1 MHKFRLLGAAL
12 LIAGCS
18 GDNTVGPPVV
28 SSVVVTSAPTQISVN
43 ETAQATAIV
52 KDQNGA
58 ALTGKTIVWTSLQP
72 NIATVTPAGVIRGI
86 AAGTATIQGQVDGIT
101 GTAQVI
107 VAAAAQSCASGPTV
121 VDLAVGGVRV
131 LNSSATSGCIR
142 ISSNATASDY
152 VVIAANANPLPDI
165 LADYQIRSDEGDAV
179 PSNNLLVSPA
189 AVRSSLTV
197 AAAPIGSALQISFE
211 RKLRRLE
218 RQTLDLPGRQHTFRS
233 QRATSSAAKY
243 SQSVAIPVVGEK
255 TPFKIPQSCSQFKSI
270 TATVQFISTRAIIYT
285 DDASPAGGFTAADFQ
300 AIGTEFD
307 NLIYPTGVAYFG
319 TPLDLDNNGRVI
331 ILYTP
336 EVNRLTPSGNP
347 AGFVGGFFFAGDL
360 FPATGQ
366 NSCAQSNFAELFYL
380 LSPDPDGAINGN
392 KRATS
397 QVRQGTRGTIAHE
410 FEHMIN
416 ASERIRTPVVVDD
429 FESVW
434 LDEAMA
440 HLAEEATG
448 RALKGIGEAENAD
461 FARLSGNTD
470 DFNAYFFQNFARFQ
484 RYLQNPGPQAPTSSF
499 ADTSLAARGA
509 AWAFLRY
516 TADQFAPGGDIR
528 AFTKALAVAPD
539 TGVSNLLKRIGGG
552 VPFDTLAAGWM
563 VANYTDDFGIANL
576 PSRYTYKSYNMRN
589 SVAAITASRTYPLL
603 VNTVSGAYRS
613 GPLQA
618 RSASGNYFRFTRGP
632 GALARSFRF
641 LNSDGVTAA
650 SFTGA
655 RFYIVRAQ

>member
-18 GDNTVGPPVV
+18 GDKSVGPPVV
-28 SSVVVTSAPTQISVN
+28 SSIVVSSAPNQISVN

-72 NIATVTPAGVIRGI
+72 AVATVTSAGVIRGVS
-86 AAGTATIQGQVDGIT
+86 AGTATIQGQVDGIT
-101 GTAQVI
+101 GTANVI
-107 VAAAAQSCASGPTV
+107 VIAAALSCVGGPTV
-121 VDLAVGGVRV
+121 VDLAVGAVRV
-131 LNSSATSGCIR
+131 LSSSLTKGCIR
-142 ISSNATASDY
+142 IASATSASDY
-152 VVIAANANPLPDI
+152 VVIAANSNAIPDVVE
-165 LADYQIRSDEGDAV
+165 DYQIKSDEGDVV
-179 PSNNLLVSPA
+179 PSNNLLASPA
-189 AVRSSLTV
+189 TVRASLTIVETPLGSSLQL
-197 AAAPIGSALQISFE
+197 AYE
-211 RKLRRLE
+211 KKLRRLE
-218 RQTLDLPGRQHTFRS
+218 RQTLDLRGGQRRFRERQ
-233 QRATSSAAKY
+233 ASSAVRY

-255 TPFKIPQSCSQFKSI
+255 TPFKIPQSCSQFKTI
-270 TATVQFISTRAIIYT
+270 TATVQHISRLAIIYT

-307 NLIYPTGVAYFG
+307 NLIYPTDVAYFG
-319 TPLDLDNNGRVI
+319 TPLDQDNNGRII

-347 AGFVGGFFFAGDL
+347 GGFVGGFFFAGDL
-360 FPATGQ
+360 FPATGA
-366 NSCAQSNFAELFYL
+366 NSCAQSNVAELFYL
-380 LSPDPDGAINGN
+380 LSPDPDGTINGN
-392 KRATS
+392 KRPTN

-448 RALKGIGEAENAD
+448 RALKQIGEAENAD
-461 FARLSGNTD
+461 FARLSSNND
-470 DFNAYFFQNFARFQ
+470 DYNAFFFQNFARFQ
-484 RYLQNPGPQAPTSSF
+484 RYLQNPGPLAPTSML
-499 ADTSLAARGA
+499 ADTSLAVRGA

-516 TADQFAPGGDIR
+516 AADHYAPGGDVK

-563 VANYTDDFGIANL
+563 VANYTDDFGIPNL
-576 PSRYTYKSYNMRN
+576 AVRYTYKSYNMRN
-589 SVAAITASRTYPLL
+589 NVAAITPSRTYPLL
-603 VNTVSGAYRS
+603 VYDVSGAYRPS
-613 GPLQA
+613 PYQA
-618 RSASGNYFRFTRGP
+618 RSASGNYFRITRAA
-632 GALARSFRF
+632 GAPARSVRF
-641 LNSDGVTAA
+641 LNSDGTTAA

-655 RFYIVRAQ
+655 HFYIVRAQ